1 MAVNDASPVTIALS
15 RRLSLRHMTP
25 HLAVSLGPALA
36 GIEPWSRLAFPASAM
51 TAFLAS
57 DDPALSVMAVL
68 VDETPAGVIAVR
80 RAWLH
85 GPYLQLLALLTPFQ
99 SQGFGASLLDWFER
113 QAPPNNRWLWLCH
126 SHFNTR
132 AGAFYA
138 RHGFQTVA
146 LLPDVIADG
155 FDEVLM
161 RKRINR
167 PQ

>member
-1 MAVNDASPVTIALS
+1 MSGAPGPIELS
-15 RRLSLRHMTP
+15 ERLSLRQMTP
-25 HLAVSLGPALA
+25 DLAARLGPALTA
-36 GIEPWSRLAFPASAM
+36 IEPWSRIAYPAAAM
-51 TAFLAS
+51 TAFLSS
-57 DDPALSVMAVL
+57 DAAGLIMLAVF
-68 VDETPAGVIAVR
+68 VDGTPAGVIAVR

-99 SQGFGASLLDWFER
+99 SQGFGAALLAWFER
-113 QAPPNNRWLWLCH
+113 QASPSNRWLWLCH

-138 RHGFQTVA
+138 RHGFETVG
-146 LLPDVIADG
+146 LLPDLIADG

>member
-1 MAVNDASPVTIALS
+1 MAMSGAPGTITLS
-15 RRLSLRHMTP
+15 ERLSLRRMTP
-25 HLAVSLGPALA
+25 DLAASLGPALVC
-36 GIEPWSRLAFPASAM
+36 IEPWSRIAYPAAAM

-57 DDPALSVMAVL
+57 DDPALTMMAVL
-68 VDETPAGVIAVR
+68 VDGTPAGVIAVR

-85 GPYLQLLALLTPFQ
+85 GPYLQLLALLTPYQ
-99 SQGFGASLLDWFER
+99 SQGLGAALLDWFER
-113 QAPPNNRWLWLCH
+113 QAGPSNRWLWLCH
-126 SHFNTR
+126 SQFNTR

-138 RHGFQTVA
+138 RQGFETVG
-146 LLPDVIADG
+146 LLPDLIVDG